1 VTNSGWSLNPCF
13 VHVVAPTVADGRG
26 PNRAV
31 VNGVLWALRTG
42 ASRHDLPRRYP
53 PCRLVIDTSNWGSS
67 PGRLLLQRPAEDL
80 RNSVKIDLSAF
91 VDARFAEAK
100 KGGATVGHTRREKGS
115 KIRAIWDRLRERE
128 SSL

>member
-1 VTNSGWSLNPCF
+1 
-13 VHVVAPTVADGRG
+13 
-26 PNRAV
+26 V

-80 RNSVKIDLSAF
+80 RNSVKIDLSAV
-91 VDARFAEAK
+91 VDAKFAEAK
-100 KGGATVGHTRREKGS
+100 KGGATVGPTRRGKGS
-115 KIRAIWDRLRERE
+115 KIMAIWDRLRERE